1 MGAVRG
7 TGGRRSVL
15 PLQRPGQTVQDLRRV
30 PRPQHR
36 VILIG
41 IVIQKSGQGLP
52 LLRGELLKGFR
63 ALDKLTQLGKD
74 LQPGVIRPEPGTLK
88 IISTRR
94 NGPQLFGFPDH
105 GVMIVRGGEI
115 ASQKVLRAGELH
127 LQMVVQLGQ
136 LALED
141 MIFVAFPVQ
150 QEEKVQES
158 NKRSVFF
165 GLFSHLCPAHKIQ
178 LPWLGPGQPAPR
190 LPAGQFVL
198 VVNEV
203 DAEDDREEEGAG
215 QQHPA
220 V

>member
-1 MGAVRG
+1 
-7 TGGRRSVL
+7 
-15 PLQRPGQTVQDLRRV
+15 
-30 PRPQHR
+30 
-36 VILIG
+36 
-41 IVIQKSGQGLP
+41 
-52 LLRGELLKGFR
+52 
-63 ALDKLTQLGKD
+63 
-74 LQPGVIRPEPGTLK
+74 
-88 IISTRR
+88 
-94 NGPQLFGFPDH
+94 
-105 GVMIVRGGEI
+105 
-115 ASQKVLRAGELH
+115 
-127 LQMVVQLGQ
+127 MVVQLGQ

-165 GLFSHLCPAHKIQ
+165 GLYFS
-178 LPWLGPGQPAPR
+178 WLGPGQPAPR